1 MKVQINVLVY
11 TLENSERSMNLFLRV
26 MAMCNDL
33 PVNGTKVL
41 QLLQKC
47 ALT

>member
-33 PVNGTKVL
+33 NGTKVL